1 MHTHTHTP
9 QEAAL
14 YVQEGEDD
22 AKFYKHPNSYFSKL
36 AYGALHYPAY
46 HILHLVVAVLLLLLA
61 MAEFPTVGDSHITPE
76 GKKILISVSLVPGPR
91 GRGQGIDDEACHSKI
106 NVPNL

>member
-1 MHTHTHTP
+1 MHLCVHAHTYV

-22 AKFYKHPNSYFSKL
+22 AKFYQHPNSYWSKQ

-46 HILHLVVAVLLLLLA
+46 HILHLTVAVLLLLLA
-61 MAEFPTVGDSHITPE
+61 MAEFPAVGGNELNSTDE
-76 GKKILISVSLVPGPR
+76 KILLSVSLFPGR
-91 GRGQGIDDEACHSKI
+91 RKK
-106 NVPNL
+106 